1 MKGFQFDT
9 MSLMKCLVVGDGAV
23 GKTCMLISY
32 ATNRFPVDHIP
43 TVFDNY
49 AVSITTAGKHRTL
62 QLFDTAGQEEYD
74 RLRILFYPMTD
85 IFLVC
90 FSVMSPSSLENVYEK
105 WIPEI
110 KLYNPNTPFLL
121 VGLQIDLRRNDYG
134 KQSAKGV
141 DKPVTHA
148 QGLRAAKELGAELY
162 VECSALTQEGLKNVF
177 DEAILCTLNPKK
189 KHADKRRRWLSCLSP
204 KTLS

>member
-1 MKGFQFDT
+1 MKGLKFDT
-9 MSLMKCLVVGDGAV
+9 MSPIKCLVVGDGAV

-49 AVSITTAGKHRTL
+49 AASITTDGKQRLLH
-62 QLFDTAGQEEYD
+62 LFDTAGQEEYD

-90 FSVMSPSSLENVYEK
+90 FSIVSPSSLENVYEK
-105 WIPEI
+105 WVPEI
-110 KLYNPNTPFLL
+110 KLNNPKTPFLL
-121 VGLQIDLRRNDYG
+121 VGLKTDLRHCAESGGRE
-134 KQSAKGV
+134 AE
-141 DKPVTHA
+141 KPVA
-148 QGLRAAKELGAELY
+148 QDQGVRAAEELGAEAY

-177 DEAILCTLNPKK
+177 DEAVLYSLNRKK
-189 KHADKRRRWLSCLSP
+189 KTEMIRRWFSCLSP
-204 KTLS
+204 KR